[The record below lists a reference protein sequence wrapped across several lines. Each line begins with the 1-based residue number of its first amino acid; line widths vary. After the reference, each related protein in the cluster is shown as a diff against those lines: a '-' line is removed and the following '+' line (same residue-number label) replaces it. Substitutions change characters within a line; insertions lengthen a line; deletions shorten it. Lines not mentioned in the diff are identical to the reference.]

1 MKNNFKNEYIEW
13 LNKSIE
19 QYQISDNIYRITFP
33 YLNRNNDCTEIF
45 IKIDG
50 DKYTITDDGETI
62 SELELSNFNL
72 FSSQR
77 RKDIFNQILLSHGV
91 KKSESNELFIECSK
105 DELPQ
110 KKHMLS
116 QCMIKVSDL
125 FYTAKNTVQSL
136 FIEDVQVYL
145 DEKDIRYTPD
155 VSFPGISGLTTN
167 YDFAIPKSKQ
177 APERIIKVVNN
188 IDQQLANSILFLWND
203 TSQARKDHFSTLY
216 VFLQD
221 NVKKIPSTV
230 FTSMN
235 NYNVIPVEWSKRDN
249 YTSDLA
255 K

>member
-13 LNKSIE
+13 LNRSIE

-50 DKYTITDDGETI
+50 DKYIITDDGETI

-203 TSQARKDHFSTLY
+203 TSQARKDHLSTLY

>member
-203 TSQARKDHFSTLY
+203 TSQARKDHLSTLY

>member
-1 MKNNFKNEYIEW
+1 M
-13 LNKSIE
+13 
-19 QYQISDNIYRITFP
+19 Q
-33 YLNRNNDCTEIF
+33 
-45 IKIDG
+45 
-50 DKYTITDDGETI
+50 
-62 SELELSNFNL
+62 
-72 FSSQR
+72 
-77 RKDIFNQILLSHGV
+77 
-91 KKSESNELFIECSK
+91 FIECSK

-203 TSQARKDHFSTLY
+203 TSQARKDHLSTLY